1 MEIKIVAGKSSA
13 PENIPPRTEIT
24 VKSTMLILS
33 NPKRRQKD
41 LAANARKIDII
52 TVKIMAE
59 MMFWFK
65 ICDFFN
71 SGVKVPIWR
80 FEPNLEPNAPNMFP
94 LIPIAPGMRTRSPGS
109 ISRVLVIPF
118 SRIPAIKSP
127 IAHIKR
133 AVNVSPKTR
142 DTSLKK
148 LLSLLLMVN
157 GTWRIFKDL
166 LETRTAN
173 LTIKFRMM
181 CIESPIL
188 FSSFSVHFTE
198 PP

>member
-1 MEIKIVAGKSSA
+1 MVAGRSSA
-13 PENIPPRTEIT
+13 PENIPHSTEIT
-24 VKSTMLILS
+24 VKSTMLMLS
-33 NPKRRQKD
+33 NPRRMQKA

-52 TVKIMAE
+52 MVRIMAE

-65 ICDFFN
+65 TGDFFS

-94 LIPIAPGMRTRSPGS
+94 LIPIAPGIRTRSPGS
-109 ISRVLVIPF
+109 ISRVLVIPL

-148 LLSLLLMVN
+148 LVNLLLMVN
-157 GTWRIFKDL
+157 GTWRSCKDL
-166 LETRTAN
+166 LETKTAN
-173 LTIKFRMM
+173 LTIKSRMM

-188 FSSFSVHFTE
+188 FSSFSVHFT
-198 PP
+198 